1 MNNSSYLVAAILGV
15 LAFILTVN
23 VGFAQLSFRTD
34 LVGEAEV
41 PPIFSESTGSAL
53 IAGND
58 SSLKYQI
65 NVTSLDKVTGVSLYK
80 GDDSENGQ
88 VLVSLLNSTEPSGL
102 VEGKLVEGTINSS
115 SILAPLANLTT
126 NVTMNLPAP
135 GNMTNLTSAVPAPR
149 NMTNLTS
156 AVPAPGN
163 MTNLTSAVPAPG
175 NMTNL
180 TSAVPAPGNMTNLT
194 SAVPAPGNMTNLTS
208 GFGNMTNLT
217 SGFGNMTSPAAP
229 VSKLEAL
236 IDLMNQNMTYINIH
250 TSQFPEGEL
259 RGTLKSTN
267 STG

>member
-88 VLVSLLNSTEPSGL
+88 VLVSLLNSTQPSGL
-102 VEGKLVEGTINSS
+102 VEGMLVEGTINSS

-126 NVTMNLPAP
+126 NVTLNL
-135 GNMTNLTSAVPAPR
+135 
-149 NMTNLTS
+149 
-156 AVPAPGN
+156 PAPGN

-180 TSAVPAPGNMTNLT
+180 TSASGNMTAL
-194 SAVPAPGNMTNLTS
+194 GNMTNLTS

-217 SGFGNMTSPAAP
+217 SASGNMTSPAAP

-259 RGTLKSTN
+259 RGTLKPTN

>member
-65 NVTSLDKVTGVSLYK
+65 NVTSLDKVTGVSLYR

-88 VLVSLLNSTEPSGL
+88 VLVSLLNSTQPSGL
-102 VEGKLVEGTINSS
+102 VEGMLVEGTINSS

-126 NVTMNLPAP
+126 NVTLNL
-135 GNMTNLTSAVPAPR
+135 
-149 NMTNLTS
+149 
-156 AVPAPGN
+156 PAPGN

-180 TSAVPAPGNMTNLT
+180 TSASGNMTAL
-194 SAVPAPGNMTNLTS
+194 GNMTNLTS

-217 SGFGNMTSPAAP
+217 SASGNMTSPAAP

-259 RGTLKSTN
+259 RGTLKPTN

>member
-1 MNNSSYLVAAILGV
+1 MNNSSYLVAAILSV

-23 VGFAQLSFRTD
+23 VGFAQVSYRTD

-41 PPIFSESTGSAL
+41 PPLFSESYGSAL

-58 SSLKYQI
+58 SSLKFQI
-65 NVTSLDKVTGVSLYK
+65 NVTSLDKVTSVSLYK
-80 GDDSENGQ
+80 GDSSENGQ
-88 VLVSLLNSTEPSGL
+88 VLVPLLNSTEPSGL
-102 VEGKLVEGTINSS
+102 VDGKLVEGTINSS

-126 NVTMNLPAP
+126 NVTLNLPSSGNLTNLRSTVPSANMTNLTSTVPSANMTNLTSTVPSANMTNLTSASGNMIAP
-135 GNMTNLTSAVPAPR
+135 GNMTNLTSTVPSA

-156 AVPAPGN
+156 A
-163 MTNLTSAVPAPG
+163 S
-175 NMTNL
+175 
-180 TSAVPAPGNMTNLT
+180 
-194 SAVPAPGNMTNLTS
+194 
-208 GFGNMTNLT
+208 
-217 SGFGNMTSPAAP
+217 GNMTSPAPP

-259 RGTLKSTN
+259 RGTLVPTN

>member
-135 GNMTNLTSAVPAPR
+135 GNMTNLTSAVPAP
-149 NMTNLTS
+149 
-156 AVPAPGN
+156 GN
-163 MTNLTSAVPAPG
+163 MTNLTSA
-175 NMTNL
+175 
-180 TSAVPAPGNMTNLT
+180 S
-194 SAVPAPGNMTNLTS
+194 
-208 GFGNMTNLT
+208 
-217 SGFGNMTSPAAP
+217 GNMTSPAAP

-259 RGTLKSTN
+259 RGTLKPTN

>member
-126 NVTMNLPAP
+126 NVTMIL
-135 GNMTNLTSAVPAPR
+135 
-149 NMTNLTS
+149 
-156 AVPAPGN
+156 
-163 MTNLTSAVPAPG
+163 
-175 NMTNL
+175 
-180 TSAVPAPGNMTNLT
+180 PAPGNMTNLT

-208 GFGNMTNLT
+208 GFGNMTAPGNMTNLT
-217 SGFGNMTSPAAP
+217 SGFGNMTNLTSASGNMTSPAAP

-259 RGTLKSTN
+259 RGTLKPTN

>member
-65 NVTSLDKVTGVSLYK
+65 NVTSLDKVTGVSLYR

-88 VLVSLLNSTEPSGL
+88 VLVSLLNSTQPSGL
-102 VEGKLVEGTINSS
+102 VEGMLVEGTINSS

-126 NVTMNLPAP
+126 NVTLNL
-135 GNMTNLTSAVPAPR
+135 
-149 NMTNLTS
+149 
-156 AVPAPGN
+156 PAPGN

-208 GFGNMTNLT
+208 ASGNMTALGNMTNLTSGFGNMTNLT
-217 SGFGNMTSPAAP
+217 SASGNMTSPAAP

-259 RGTLKSTN
+259 RGTLKPTN